1 MSFMAG
7 AYLTGILAVVCLG
20 AFTAFVAW
28 LAEDTRRGRISVCR
42 VSRNSP
48 DAPSGDEHLNKEI
61 GNAKPMLHRRPRSQF
76 K

>member
-7 AYLTGILAVVCLG
+7 VYLTAILAVVCLG

-28 LAEDTRRGRISVCR
+28 LAEDTRRHRISVCR

-48 DAPSGDEHLNKEI
+48 DAPSGDEHVNKEM
-61 GNAKPMLHRRPRSQF
+61 GNAKLMLRRRSRSQF